1 MKIDYEKYDADIL
14 RLAQLVKNVYS
25 DGVKGVYG
33 IPRGGYYPAIRL
45 AEYLQ
50 CPVSLSCSLRMNLPQ
65 LLM

>member
-45 AEYLQ
+45 VEHL
-50 CPVSLSCSLRMNLPQ
+50 
-65 LLM
+65 